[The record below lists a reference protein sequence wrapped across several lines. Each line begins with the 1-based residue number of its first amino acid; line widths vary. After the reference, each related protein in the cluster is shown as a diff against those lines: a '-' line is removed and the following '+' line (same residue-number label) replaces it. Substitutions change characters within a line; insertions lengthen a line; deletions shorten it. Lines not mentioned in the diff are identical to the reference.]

1 MRPFED
7 VVDEHGAVVMRVCRA
22 LLGPGEADD
31 AWSDTFIAALRAY
44 PDLRPD
50 SNVRGWLVTIAHRK
64 AIDQLRRTRR
74 APLPTDTLPEASTP
88 DAFTEPADDDLRL
101 ALDAL
106 PSKQRRAVIYH
117 HLVGLPYAEVG
128 PLIDSSE
135 AAARRS
141 GADGIATLRKTYGRG
156 GPS

>member
-1 MRPFED
+1 VRPFED

-22 LLGPGEADD
+22 LLGPGDADD

-74 APLPTDTLPEASTP
+74 APLPTATLPEASTP